1 MTSLAQCLSC
11 GRTASRIRAQC
22 KCGAWHTMVWTT
34 APAATM
40 AGPVCARDALGADMV
55 RIPSGLA
62 SWDRALC
69 GGPPA
74 GTTILLFGVPGAG
87 KSTEALRLAGAYAS
101 RGRSLVL
108 TSEMPAPQVAAYCA
122 RLDVPLD
129 RVDVW
134 HVHTWRE
141 ARRALDGDY
150 TAIVVDSIQPFAM
163 RGDVGPVLRDLA
175 RATRAIR
182 IVVGRVNK
190 RGEVS
195 GVRDL
200 DHDVD
205 VVARITKRSIQ
216 TLKSRIGEPPK
227 NVRR

>member
-1 MTSLAQCLSC
+1 MVSTSP
-11 GRTASRIRAQC
+11 T
-22 KCGAWHTMVWTT
+22 TTT
-34 APAATM
+34 A
-40 AGPVCARDALGADMV
+40 GPICARDALGEDMV

-62 SWDRALC
+62 SWDLALC

-74 GTTILLFGVPGAG
+74 GTTILLFGAPGAG

-129 RVDVW
+129 RIDIW

-150 TAIVVDSIQPFAM
+150 AAVVVDSIQPFAA

-175 RATRAIR
+175 RVTRAIR

-205 VVARITKRSIQ
+205 VVARITPRAIQ
-216 TLKSRIGEPPK
+216 VSKSRIGEPPK
-227 NVRR
+227 EVRR